1 MNQKRSHKAGFIL
14 IPIVFL
20 LIGYLLIFLLIE
32 PFLSAYQSTVSLLF
46 FNSDQ
51 QNSPRLS
58 NIFTAPPKQKL
69 AEVKLSDITFPQ
81 YGTRFGRLT
90 ISDASIRADLY
101 FGDETDELKKGVGL
115 YSGSFIPGYG
125 RTILIAGHNH
135 TYFHTLGNVK
145 TGDTVLIE
153 TNYGQYTYQITKTQI
168 LPFDDPSAYDLNK
181 NAENLILYTCY
192 PFNDLGLTPK
202 RFFVYAD
209 KLSGPTIDK
218 QG

>member
-1 MNQKRSHKAGFIL
+1 M
-14 IPIVFL
+14 IPIAFL
-20 LIGYLLIFLLIE
+20 LIGYLVLFVLVE

-46 FNSDQ
+46 FNSNQ
-51 QNSPRLS
+51 QSSQKLS
-58 NIFTAPPKQKL
+58 NIFTAPPKKETAQ
-69 AEVKLSDITFPQ
+69 VKLSDITFPQ

-90 ISDASIRADLY
+90 ISDASICADLY

-145 TGDTVLIE
+145 TGDKILIE

-168 LPFDDPSAYDLNK
+168 KSFSDASAYDLNQK
-181 NAENLILYTCY
+181 VENLILYTCY

-202 RFFVYAD
+202 RFFVYAA